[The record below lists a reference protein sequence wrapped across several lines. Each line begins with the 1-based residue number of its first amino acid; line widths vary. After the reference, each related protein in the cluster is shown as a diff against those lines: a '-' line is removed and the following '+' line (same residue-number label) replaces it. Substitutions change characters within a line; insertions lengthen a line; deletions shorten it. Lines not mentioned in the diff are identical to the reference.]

1 MTPVE
6 TATHSPE
13 ETQNLGQHLGSRLR
27 GGEVVELAAD
37 IGGGKTEFVRG
48 LARGIGS
55 NEQVMSPTFTLA
67 RIYHGSA
74 CELHHFDFYRL
85 QEAGIMQAELAESL
99 DNPGVTVAVEWSQV
113 VAEVLPQERL
123 TIRLTAAGDTERRLE
138 FSASDERHQQLIEGL
153 V

>member
-27 GGEVVELAAD
+27 GGEVIELSAD
-37 IGGGKTEFVRG
+37 IGGGKTELVRG

-55 NEQVMSPTFTLA
+55 SEQVMSPTFTLA
-67 RIYHGSA
+67 RVYSGST

-85 QEAGIMQAELAESL
+85 QEAGVMQAELAESL
-99 DNPGVTVAVEWSQV
+99 DSPEIAVAVEWSQV

-123 TIRLTAAGDTERRLE
+123 TIRLMATGDMERRLE
-138 FSASDERHQQLIEGL
+138 FFPGDERHQQLIEGL
-153 V
+153 A